1 MLHTGLNEWG
11 RPPLSSFSGENSNNE
26 NKDLDLFNELKI
38 VKVYDYNVTSFQHG
52 VFNEN
57 EMKFYA
63 AEVILGL
70 DHMHRYSIFKE
81 MDIRQI

>member
-1 MLHTGLNEWG
+1 MYGMYTYWFIFL
-11 RPPLSSFSGENSNNE
+11 
-26 NKDLDLFNELKI
+26 
-38 VKVYDYNVTSFQHG
+38 QHG

-70 DHMHRYSIFKE
+70 EHMHRLVVIDNEF
-81 MDIRQI
+81 

>member
-1 MLHTGLNEWG
+1 MISCISKLQI
-11 RPPLSSFSGENSNNE
+11 FQ
-26 NKDLDLFNELKI
+26 F
-38 VKVYDYNVTSFQHG
+38 FQHG

-70 DHMHRYSIFKE
+70 EHMHR
-81 MDIRQI
+81 